1 MKLPAVPIA
10 AAFAVG
16 IAIGL
21 HPAIAAHSSSRDLLV
36 GLFIFAAL
44 ALIAAA
50 IFVLRNWLLPAGFV
64 AMVSWLCLGI
74 VGMFLGEQP
83 RPSSYVL
90 SMVQNR
96 AIDLH
101 WPLRWHG
108 RLRDEPARLPWGYGY
123 EVELSGVDYEEN
135 FLPVSGGLRL
145 SYSAQKDAGGN
156 EAAPSSVH
164 AGDEITVTTA
174 ARLPDIFRDEGA
186 FDRRAFLASQNIDLV
201 ATLRAAELME
211 RVSVA
216 RPSLETLIARA
227 RRRLRDQ
234 VDTLFAS
241 RPDVAGV
248 MRAMLLGDRSFVDR
262 AESVDFQRTGVFHV
276 LVVAGLHVGAIAYL
290 LFWLGRRLRLP
301 TVPTAA
307 TTLFLLFCYVMMVE
321 QRAPVLR
328 AALMA
333 GIVLV
338 GSVFYRRLDLL
349 NSAGIAL
356 VILLVAR
363 PASMLDSSFQL
374 TFVAIACI
382 AGVSA
387 PWLEEHIQPY
397 VQALR
402 GWREVRRDT
411 AHPPLVAQF
420 RIDLRTAIA
429 WLVSRVPTNFL
440 QSAETF
446 WVGTLWIL
454 LRVVELTA
462 VTLVLQI
469 GMQPLMTVSFHRVA
483 LTAPVVNLV
492 AVPMMGVMVPLGFA
506 AVLCGTFF
514 PALGR
519 ILAVPLGWIT
529 ALLIAL
535 VKYFSGLPRWSYR
548 VPGPPQWLLVVF
560 FFLLIIVIVAL
571 RLRSRTSLWL
581 SRASAASLL
590 AVVLVIATFPFAS
603 QWQRGKME
611 LTVLDVGQGD
621 SLFLV
626 SPNGKT
632 LLIDGGGAF
641 GGFPGRPE
649 HLATDPGEEAV
660 STYLWSRGFKSI
672 DVVAVTHGHQDH
684 LGGLTAVLQNF
695 KVGTLWVGR
704 EVAGAALQNLEELA
718 NSRGVTVAHELR
730 GEQFHW
736 DGAEGQV
743 LWPEAASDKGT
754 LPPKNNDSIV
764 MRWEFG
770 TRAFLL
776 PGDAEKQAERQILAE
791 NTTGALRADVLKIG
805 HHGSKNSTTEEFL
818 AAVHPRL
825 AVISS
830 GENNSYG
837 HPSPELLERLEKA
850 GVRVLRTDRNGA
862 VHILTDG
869 SDLQVSCY
877 VPCPETVA
885 VPASVRAHAP
895 EN

>member
-1 MKLPAVPIA
+1 
-10 AAFAVG
+10 
-16 IAIGL
+16 
-21 HPAIAAHSSSRDLLV
+21 
-36 GLFIFAAL
+36 
-44 ALIAAA
+44 
-50 IFVLRNWLLPAGFV
+50 
-64 AMVSWLCLGI
+64 
-74 VGMFLGEQP
+74 
-83 RPSSYVL
+83 
-90 SMVQNR
+90 
-96 AIDLH
+96 
-101 WPLRWHG
+101 
-108 RLRDEPARLPWGYGY
+108 
-123 EVELSGVDYEEN
+123 
-135 FLPVSGGLRL
+135 
-145 SYSAQKDAGGN
+145 
-156 EAAPSSVH
+156 
-164 AGDEITVTTA
+164 
-174 ARLPDIFRDEGA
+174 
-186 FDRRAFLASQNIDLV
+186 
-201 ATLRAAELME
+201 
-211 RVSVA
+211 
-216 RPSLETLIARA
+216 
-227 RRRLRDQ
+227 
-234 VDTLFAS
+234 
-241 RPDVAGV
+241 
-248 MRAMLLGDRSFVDR
+248 MLLGDRSFVDR
-262 AESVDFQRTGVFHV
+262 AESIDFQRTGVFHV

-307 TTLFLLFCYVMMVE
+307 TTLFLLFSYVMMVE

-333 GIVLV
+333 GLVLV

-363 PASMLDSSFQL
+363 PASMMDSSFQL
-374 TFVAIACI
+374 TFVAVACI

-397 VQALR
+397 MQALR

-411 AHPPLVAQF
+411 VHPPPVAQF
-420 RIDLRTAIA
+420 RIDLRTAVA
-429 WLVSRVPTNFL
+429 WLVSKVPSRHL
-440 QSAETF
+440 RSAENLSVGF
-446 WVGTLWIL
+446 LWVL
-454 LRVVELTA
+454 LRIVELVA

-483 LTAPVVNLV
+483 LTGPVVNLL
-492 AVPMMGVMVPLGFA
+492 AVPMMGVMVPLGFG
-506 AVLCGTFF
+506 AVLSGTFF

-519 ILAVPLGWIT
+519 ILGVPLGWLT
-529 ALLIAL
+529 AVLISL
-535 VKYFSGLPRWSYR
+535 VKYFSGLPPWSYR
-548 VPGPPQWLLVVF
+548 VPGPPQWLLIAF
-560 FFLLIIVIVAL
+560 FCLLIVVILTL
-571 RLRSRTSLWL
+571 RLQSRTSVWL

-590 AVVLVIATFPFAS
+590 AVVLVIATFPFAA

-704 EVAGAALQNLEELA
+704 EVAGTALQKLEELA

-743 LWPEAASDKGT
+743 LWPEAASDTGT

-791 NTTGALRADVLKIG
+791 NSPENLQADVLKIG
-805 HHGSKNSTTEEFL
+805 HHGSKNSTTEDFL

-837 HPSPELLERLEKA
+837 HPSPELLERLGKA

-869 SDLQVSCY
+869 SDLEVSCF
-877 VPCPETVA
+877 VPCAEA
-885 VPASVRAHAP
+885 AAIPASVQAHAP